1 MATTRNHLT
10 KDSKTEKYIFGATFT
25 MVATLIVFRL
35 IFGGGLLSNA
45 HHYFFSLWSEDL
57 MKDVYT
63 TTYHTQYD
71 SSYTHC
77 TAMAYPY
84 GEQYIYTGLQILV
97 SAPLKLLQ
105 EMGVKDAWKASLPLI
120 NFYVIISIF
129 LCALFLYLL
138 LSELKLP
145 PLPSLLGAVG
155 ITFLM
160 PQIQR
165 MGGHLTLSYL
175 CVIPMAL
182 YFIARLHHTHHW
194 KWSVFYGLLLLFS
207 ALSHPYYLAF
217 LSDIALVYMVY
228 LLFTRKQNQWKTAV
242 IGLHF
247 CILFLLPVILFF
259 TLSSIGDTPLDRT
272 TVPDG
277 MYYYRGRLSG
287 LLLPFHRIFL
297 GSPLKNI
304 MGIKAPEWETCC
316 YIGIVALI
324 TFLIWIILI
333 LWDLFHLRLTHLFR
347 PTDNPLLNVFLWA
360 SILLFLVASVLP
372 VITQNHPS
380 ILNHLSALTQLRALG
395 RLLWLPFVTLNLL
408 AVYWVWQWTSR
419 MPKTWCRIAVISLV
433 TLAYGYE
440 VYSHSKLSIWAEPY
454 PKWTDYDNKSDENQ
468 WLKKIN
474 PSDYQAILSL
484 PVFHIGSE
492 HYHLQIEDK
501 MLHKSAYVS
510 IKTGLPLICNSS
522 ARSSITRAYNCME
535 LSWEPWKEYNILKD
549 LPNGKPLLIVSSLD
563 SGMLNPNEKRILHYA
578 DTLMTIGDFSLHS
591 ISIQALRQ
599 LCLDYQ
605 EEQANAIKPEEK
617 AYYSQ
622 TWDELPQKMMSGVSN
637 QVILLYDDP
646 VDSAWERDIVISFWV
661 KKYTHDL
668 MGRVIVAVDAWTDDG
683 NVTSLAWGHAGQF
696 VNAIDGEDGHVY
708 IPVTMPEHTVK
719 LRIAVGDPGMPP
731 RPVAYDNLLIY
742 PQEFEF

>member
-1 MATTRNHLT
+1 MATTHNHLT
-10 KDSKTEKYIFGATFT
+10 KDSKTVKYIFGATFT

-35 IFGGGLLSNA
+35 FFGGGLLSNA

-97 SAPLKLLQ
+97 SAPLRLLQ
-105 EMGVKDAWKASLPLI
+105 EMGVKDAWKACLPLI
-120 NFYVIISIF
+120 NFYVIISVF

-182 YFIARLHHTHHW
+182 YFIARLHHTRHW

-228 LLFTRKQNQWKTAV
+228 LLFTRKQNQWKTAA

-259 TLSSIGDTPLDRT
+259 ILSSIGDTPLDRT

-324 TFLIWIILI
+324 TFLIWVICI
-333 LWDLFHLRLTHLFR
+333 LWDLFHLRFTHLFH

-408 AVYWVWQWTSR
+408 AVYWVWQWTTR
-419 MPKTWCRIAVISLV
+419 MPKKWCRIAVLSLV

-492 HYHLQIEDK
+492 HYHLQIEDE

-549 LPNGKPLLIVSSLD
+549 LPNGKALLIVCSLD

-578 DTLMTIGDFSLHS
+578 DTLMTTGDFSLHS

-599 LCLDYQ
+599 LCHDYQ
-605 EEQANAIKPEEK
+605 EEQADAIKPEDK
-617 AYYSQ
+617 AYFSR

-646 VDSAWERDIVISFWV
+646 VDSAWERDIVISFWI
-661 KKYTHDL
+661 KQYTHDM
-668 MGRVIVAVDAWTDDG
+668 MGRIIVAVDAWTDDG
-683 NVTSLAWGHAGQF
+683 NVTSMAWGHAGQF
-696 VNAIDGEDGHVY
+696 VNAIDGEDGHLY
-708 IPVTMPEHTVK
+708 IPVTLPEHTVK

-742 PQEFEF
+742 PQEFGF